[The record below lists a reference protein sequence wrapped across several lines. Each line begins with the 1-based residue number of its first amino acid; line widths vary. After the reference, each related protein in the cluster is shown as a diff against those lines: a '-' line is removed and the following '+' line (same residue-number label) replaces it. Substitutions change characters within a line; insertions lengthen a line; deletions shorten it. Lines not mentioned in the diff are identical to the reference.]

1 MPVERVTFVITA
13 QNQADVLARVVLL
26 FHRLNVEIEWMHL
39 ARRRGT
45 EMMRLSIRVTAESE
59 HACGLEAQPYK
70 IAARETSSLGGVAS
84 GRLIFYFWNSS
95 SGQTL
100 GNPPLSPFT

>member
-13 QNQADVLARVVLL
+13 QNRADVLARVVLL

-59 HACGLEAQPYK
+59 HAYRLEAQLYK
-70 IAARETSSLGGVAS
+70 MVQVSSVRIEKAKTKCLEESVLPGSAPAGG
-84 GRLIFYFWNSS
+84 
-95 SGQTL
+95 
-100 GNPPLSPFT
+100 

>member
-26 FHRLNVEIEWMHL
+26 FHRVNVEIEWMHL

-59 HACGLEAQPYK
+59 HAGRLEAQLYK
-70 IAARETSSLGGVAS
+70 MVQVSSVRIEKAKTKCLEESVLQRLAQAGG
-84 GRLIFYFWNSS
+84 
-95 SGQTL
+95 
-100 GNPPLSPFT
+100 